1 MSQPSLKSQ
10 AAQGPHHG
18 TQTSSVVGEVDRV
31 SPGKSKATQPGAIGM
46 LSLLSLIPGPGVN
59 AGSTCW
65 TALAPGMALPD
76 KGHPPCILLPQV
88 QKPTVPSPNPGT
100 L

>member
-1 MSQPSLKSQ
+1 M
-10 AAQGPHHG
+10 
-18 TQTSSVVGEVDRV
+18 
-31 SPGKSKATQPGAIGM
+31 
-46 LSLLSLIPGPGVN
+46 SLLSLILGPGVN
-59 AGSTCW
+59 AGSTRW
-65 TALAPGMALPD
+65 MALAPGMALPD